1 MKTLERLFHLADHN
15 TTVRRELLGALTSFF
30 SIAYII
36 FVTPGYMAAAGMDY
50 TGVLLVTCIA
60 SAVGCFISAAF
71 NLPFMLSPGMGLN
84 AFFTYTL
91 VGAYGY
97 TWQQAL
103 AVVSLSG
110 ILYLIISLTPLRDL
124 MVSCIPPSMKNAIT
138 AGLGIFIALIGLLNS
153 GIVEARDGRLSLG
166 DIGAPATFLAVA
178 GLLITGVLMAWKVKG
193 AMLIGIIATTVLG
206 FPLGVTEM
214 PTFAPVSFTAVKPLV
229 LSPDFKGLFSLGV
242 ISLVTAVVTFTMC
255 ICFDTL
261 GSLISIAG
269 AGNMLDENGGLGK
282 RSRGMTAAA
291 LATAVAPLFGGPAIG
306 VPVEGSV
313 GVAAGARTGLYTAA
327 TGVLFLASI
336 LLAPIAGIIPGA
348 ATSPTLILIGM
359 LMIGSATNIYW
370 HNLEL
375 ALPCFLTMIMIP
387 FTYSVADGIGVGF
400 LSYVGIQL
408 ITGKWRKIP
417 PMTYI
422 LAGMFAATYILS
434 AF

>member
-1 MKTLERLFHLADHN
+1 M
-15 TTVRRELLGALTSFF
+15 
-30 SIAYII
+30 
-36 FVTPGYMAAAGMDY
+36 
-50 TGVLLVTCIA
+50 
-60 SAVGCFISAAF
+60 
-71 NLPFMLSPGMGLN
+71 
-84 AFFTYTL
+84 
-91 VGAYGY
+91 
-97 TWQQAL
+97 
-103 AVVSLSG
+103 
-110 ILYLIISLTPLRDL
+110 
-124 MVSCIPPSMKNAIT
+124 
-138 AGLGIFIALIGLLNS
+138 
-153 GIVEARDGRLSLG
+153 
-166 DIGAPATFLAVA
+166 
-178 GLLITGVLMAWKVKG
+178 
-193 AMLIGIIATTVLG
+193 
-206 FPLGVTEM
+206 
-214 PTFAPVSFTAVKPLV
+214 
-229 LSPDFKGLFSLGV
+229 
-242 ISLVTAVVTFTMC
+242 
-255 ICFDTL
+255 
-261 GSLISIAG
+261 
-269 AGNMLDENGGLGK
+269 
-282 RSRGMTAAA
+282 
-291 LATAVAPLFGGPAIG
+291 
-306 VPVEGSV
+306 